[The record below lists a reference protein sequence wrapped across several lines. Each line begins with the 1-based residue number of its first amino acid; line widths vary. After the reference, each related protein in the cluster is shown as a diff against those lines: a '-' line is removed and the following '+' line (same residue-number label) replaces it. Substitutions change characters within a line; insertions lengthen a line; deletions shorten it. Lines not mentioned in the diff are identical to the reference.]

1 MAMKWRMPSMAT
13 AGVGN
18 YDHRIKREELG
29 NHLER
34 EEDDNYMEGDELG
47 NHMKRDEL
55 GKHRS
60 GQL

>member
-1 MAMKWRMPSMAT
+1 MAIAWRGTNMAMKWRMPSMAI

-18 YDHRIKREELG
+18 YDHQIKREELG

-34 EEDDNYMEGDELG
+34 EEYDNHMERDELG
-47 NHMKRDEL
+47 NH
-55 GKHRS
+55 RS